1 MPEHLL
7 TSSLTEARS
16 PHLRVSKG
24 RSEKEKEKRL
34 DAWPASENS
43 KARQQLN
50 STTSP
55 AQEKRLSKRRRV
67 DRRRPSTLLHYSPSS
82 GSKTPRYKS
91 SDTSSWIQ
99 VWLDYQ
105 PSPQRQ
111 HEPYQPQRSSRK
123 RQRSVDDQQLDRP
136 SRIRKHLMPVSGNTM
151 ESEGLPSNRNL
162 RSSNLPQMTTPT
174 HERRSKKSQILPSQE
189 RPPDSPDSPQRLDP
203 DPTPRPQARRPNG
216 LPPMPNF
223 EPGSREASSESRG
236 SRGSKPR
243 SQSPT
248 KNLGDFQF
256 AETPVDLRA
265 WSADIIPQ
273 ELKALVDDMKK
284 IALNIGVIPSAVRKK
299 FVQVREDVYP
309 FQFSEDLVNQYRKS
323 SGEKDGGSRVE
334 ETKSQATERV
344 TGGLG
349 HDLFW
354 YRVNM
359 IHQASTEC
367 LVGTKPEAAWNS
379 EVHSS
384 LLRLALEGYWAA
396 KELWY
401 EDITQAR
408 IANNSRATQP
418 KMVDYA
424 IVINPS
430 REFSGEPCTSLHNRI
445 IERLNRQGG
454 DAGINQTMAE
464 WVRFKPIAINIET
477 KKGAVSEVEGHV
489 QLGTWLTAQYTRL
502 RQLCGTE
509 KDTKGRYM
517 NQVPLPSFP
526 VLFAQGQR
534 WLMMIACIRD
544 NGRIDLIRELYLG
557 ETGSVAGVYQLIAAI
572 RRLAQWVH
580 DDYRP
585 WFERQVLDVKEGT

>member
-1 MPEHLL
+1 M
-7 TSSLTEARS
+7 T
-16 PHLRVSKG
+16 G
-24 RSEKEKEKRL
+24 
-34 DAWPASENS
+34 N
-43 KARQQLN
+43 
-50 STTSP
+50 
-55 AQEKRLSKRRRV
+55 
-67 DRRRPSTLLHYSPSS
+67 SPSS
-82 GSKTPRYKS
+82 
-91 SDTSSWIQ
+91 DASSWVQ
-99 VWLDYQ
+99 AWLNHQ

-111 HEPYQPQRSSRK
+111 HQPYQPQRSSGK
-123 RQRSVDDQQLDRP
+123 RQRSVGNQQHGRP
-136 SRIRKHLMPVSGNTM
+136 SGKRRHLMPVSGNAM
-151 ESEGLPSNRNL
+151 ESREVPSDRKL
-162 RSSNLPQMTTPT
+162 RSSTLPQTTPT
-174 HERRSKKSQILPSQE
+174 QE
-189 RPPDSPDSPQRLDP
+189 RHPRKTRNPPKQDRRRDSLDSPQHLDP
-203 DPTPRPQARRPNG
+203 DLTPRPQARHLHE
-216 LPPMPNF
+216 LPPIPNF
-223 EPGSREASSESRG
+223 KPASSEVSSESRG

-256 AETPVDLRA
+256 AETPVDPRA

-273 ELKALVDDMKK
+273 ELRALVDDMEK
-284 IALNIGVIPSAVRKK
+284 IAVKIGVIPLAVRGK
-299 FVQVREDVYP
+299 FVQARETVHD
-309 FQFSEDLVNQYRKS
+309 FQCSEDWGPEEEKS
-323 SGEKDGGSRVE
+323 RGKKDGGHRVE
-334 ETKSQATERV
+334 EMKKQATERV

-396 KELWY
+396 KEVWY

-408 IANNSRATQP
+408 ITNKSLVPWNITLGAMQS

-445 IERLNRQGG
+445 IERLRRQGG
-454 DAGINQTMAE
+454 DAGINQTLAE

-489 QLGTWLTAQYTRL
+489 QLGTWLTAQYSRL
-502 RQLCGTE
+502 RQLCGME
-509 KDTKGRYM
+509 KDMRGRYI
-517 NQVPLPSFP
+517 NQVVMPSFP

-534 WLMMIACIRD
+534 WLMMIACIREND
-544 NGRIDLIRELYLG
+544 RIDLIRELYLG

-572 RRLAQWVH
+572 RRLAQWVRN
-580 DDYRP
+580 DYRP
-585 WFERQVLDVKEGT
+585 WFERQVLDVKEGI

>member
-1 MPEHLL
+1 
-7 TSSLTEARS
+7 
-16 PHLRVSKG
+16 
-24 RSEKEKEKRL
+24 
-34 DAWPASENS
+34 
-43 KARQQLN
+43 
-50 STTSP
+50 
-55 AQEKRLSKRRRV
+55 
-67 DRRRPSTLLHYSPSS
+67 
-82 GSKTPRYKS
+82 
-91 SDTSSWIQ
+91 
-99 VWLDYQ
+99 
-105 PSPQRQ
+105 
-111 HEPYQPQRSSRK
+111 
-123 RQRSVDDQQLDRP
+123 
-136 SRIRKHLMPVSGNTM
+136 MPVSGNAM
-151 ESEGLPSNRNL
+151 ESGGLPSDRKL
-162 RSSNLPQMTTPT
+162 RSSTLPQTTTPT
-174 HERRSKKSQILPSQE
+174 HERRPKNSQIPPSQE
-189 RPPDSPDSPQRLDP
+189 RRPDSPDSPQRVDP
-203 DPTPRPQARRPNG
+203 DPTPRPRARHLSG
-216 LPPMPNF
+216 LPPIPNF
-223 EPGSREASSESRG
+223 KPASREASSESRG
-236 SRGSKPR
+236 SLGSKPR

-256 AETPVDLRA
+256 AEIPVDPRA

-273 ELKALVDDMKK
+273 ELKALVDDMEN
-284 IALNIGVIPSAVRKK
+284 IAVMVGVIPLAVRKK
-299 FVQVREDVYP
+299 FAQARETVRD
-309 FQFSEDLVNQYRKS
+309 FQCSEDWDNLYRKS
-323 SGEKDGGSRVE
+323 SGKKDGGSRME
-334 ETKSQATERV
+334 ELKKQATERV

-359 IHQASTEC
+359 IHQGSTEC

-396 KELWY
+396 NELWY

-408 IANNSRATQP
+408 IANKSLVPWNITSGAMQS

-424 IVINPS
+424 IIINPS
-430 REFSGEPCTSLHNRI
+430 RVFSGEPCTSLHNRI
-445 IERLNRQGG
+445 IERLRRQGG

-489 QLGTWLTAQYTRL
+489 QLGTWLTAQYSRL

-544 NGRIDLIRELYLG
+544 NGRIDLIRELCLG

-572 RRLAQWVH
+572 RRLAQWVN

-585 WFERQVLDVKEGT
+585 WFERQVLGVKEST